1 MPHENAVKSAILR
14 PWKRITFKKILTLT
28 WQWSLPKWRSLL
40 SMIPWKVIIY
50 YGGCKSVSYN
60 QKHIISWRFWPL
72 PASSQVISKHLYSHL
87 LHQKTVPL
95 TILNF
100 STKTVDSVFYMLW
113 LGISS
118 AIYWFTFRLQAMSNW
133 RSYELNG
140 FSVCYCNK

>member
-100 STKTVDSVFYMLW
+100 STKTVDSVFYIHL
-113 LGISS
+113 
-118 AIYWFTFRLQAMSNW
+118 FTDSPSGSKRCQTSVDMSLMA
-133 RSYELNG
+133 SQFATVTMEK
-140 FSVCYCNK
+140 FHK